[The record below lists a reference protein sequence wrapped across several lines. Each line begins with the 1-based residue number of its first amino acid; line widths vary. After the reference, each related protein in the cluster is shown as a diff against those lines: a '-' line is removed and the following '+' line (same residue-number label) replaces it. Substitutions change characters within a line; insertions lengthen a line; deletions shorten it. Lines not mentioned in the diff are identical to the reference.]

1 MTETNFHPFLR
12 TKRKG
17 AQRAYPPRLR
27 AFDRWLKARGK
38 DIRTADQGDFL
49 EHTEG
54 LASETTALTLTATR
68 GYLKWLKV
76 ESPLLDEEF
85 QIRKDAPKELTYIDE
100 ENYTQILAAQN
111 GSPKGI
117 RNKALIMVLFDSGA
131 RIAELSRIELSDLDL
146 KRGSVRRPMKGGG
159 YHTTPLT
166 PATIANLGVWMML
179 RNRLANGNDALFI
192 ATGGRTPGAP
202 LTVEGAKWI
211 VKDAVRSA
219 GVKASPHSFRR
230 GLAIWLD
237 AQGMSRAQIIRHMG
251 WRDGRMLDL
260 YLRHLK
266 DDEEIR
272 DHLPGNLLQVEPSDA
287 STEDDQGS
295 EIDDQEV
302 EIDDDQE
309 GSGNAT

>member
-1 MTETNFHPFLR
+1 MTETNFQPFLR

-17 AQRAYPPRLR
+17 AQRAYLPRLR
-27 AFDRWLKARGK
+27 AFDRDLRAHGK
-38 DIRTADQGDFL
+38 DIPTADQGDFL

-54 LASETTALTLTATR
+54 LASETASLALTATR
-68 GYLKWLKV
+68 GYLKFLKV

-85 QIRKDAPKELTYIDE
+85 RIRKDAPKELTYIDE
-100 ENYTQILAAQN
+100 ENYTQILAGQD
-111 GSPKGI
+111 GSPKGV
-117 RNKALIMVLFDSGA
+117 RNRALIMVLFDSGA
-131 RIAELSRIELSDLDL
+131 RIAELSKIELCDLDL
-146 KRGSVRRPMKGGG
+146 KRGSVRRPIKGGG

-166 PATIANLGVWMML
+166 EATIANLGLWLMI
-179 RNRLANGNDALFI
+179 RNRLANGTDALFI
-192 ATGGRTPGAP
+192 ATGGRTPGAG

-211 VKDAVRSA
+211 VKDAVRSV

-237 AQGMSRAQIIRHMG
+237 AQGMSRARIIRHMG

-272 DHLPGNLLQVEPSDA
+272 DHLPGNLLQVGQSQPTSEA
-287 STEDDQGS
+287 DQRS
-295 EIDDQEV
+295 EV
-302 EIDDDQE
+302 DDDQE
-309 GSGNAT
+309 GFGLAA